1 MSYSLRS
8 TMKAKRTAFLAKQSF
23 STWFMIGMFITCF
36 SLGYSSVVSNDYGFL
51 DDYNDIIDENQG
63 PTYRKK
69 YLEGRPL
76 YSILTEFAFSM
87 VTDFT
92 DLRYVRLGG
101 VISIFLLAF
110 TLFQVLVRTGW
121 KPFQSCCVSIIMCT
135 SLPFQIYAGWATTS
149 FFPLAGL
156 MSGCACILAESAF
169 RKSSRSRWALG
180 CMSILTLLAAFT
192 IYQAAAMLFLV
203 FAAVFMFKPNSSLK
217 DTSTRFL
224 WFGLIIS
231 AGMLLAFVV
240 YKSALIFYPNAS
252 LRTGIAQNISEKILF
267 LYESLPKV
275 LSFCILSP
283 RRLFYSWQWQDE
295 SILYNRAV
303 DDGVVVWLSLP
314 IIITGLMLYFSGTR
328 VERLSKC
335 VMALSIFVLSFTPL
349 LVMEKAPGGY
359 RVLVAPVSLVVL
371 YLYFAFRGW
380 LHLCCSSKNIR
391 IILANTI
398 LAITTGVTILLC
410 AYHVRNWLVEP
421 QVKELEIMSHPLT
434 AENLSNAERIYLIVP
449 AHFWSETFAP
459 FVHWEFGQASSSPE
473 VNVNSPAMIFGLL
486 RRMAP
491 DYAQLPVITL
501 PSNGFIDPLPGDLVV
516 DMRNFRTRWVLYRWI
531 RENLS
536 LGTHIIKGTFDVY
549 LDEDS
554 LYYVKSSCLPE
565 DVEERF
571 FLHVVPVDPND
582 LSVVR
587 KEYGSDNLDF
597 DWHGVIYQGKCMAVV
612 RRPDYSIRS
621 VKTGQFTIPGME
633 VLWEGVKTISLDN
646 SK

>member
-1 MSYSLRS
+1 
-8 TMKAKRTAFLAKQSF
+8 
-23 STWFMIGMFITCF
+23 
-36 SLGYSSVVSNDYGFL
+36 
-51 DDYNDIIDENQG
+51 
-63 PTYRKK
+63 
-69 YLEGRPL
+69 
-76 YSILTEFAFSM
+76 
-87 VTDFT
+87 
-92 DLRYVRLGG
+92 
-101 VISIFLLAF
+101 
-110 TLFQVLVRTGW
+110 
-121 KPFQSCCVSIIMCT
+121 
-135 SLPFQIYAGWATTS
+135 
-149 FFPLAGL
+149 
-156 MSGCACILAESAF
+156 
-169 RKSSRSRWALG
+169 
-180 CMSILTLLAAFT
+180 
-192 IYQAAAMLFLV
+192 
-203 FAAVFMFKPNSSLK
+203 
-217 DTSTRFL
+217 
-224 WFGLIIS
+224 
-231 AGMLLAFVV
+231 
-240 YKSALIFYPNAS
+240 
-252 LRTGIAQNISEKILF
+252 
-267 LYESLPKV
+267 
-275 LSFCILSP
+275 
-283 RRLFYSWQWQDE
+283 
-295 SILYNRAV
+295 
-303 DDGVVVWLSLP
+303 
-314 IIITGLMLYFSGTR
+314 MLYFSGTR

-434 AENLSNAERIYLIVP
+434 LENLSNAERIYLIVP

-459 FVHWEFGQASSSPE
+459 FTHHEFGLASSSRE
-473 VNVNSPAMIFGLL
+473 VNSNSSAMIVGLL
-486 RRMAP
+486 ASNAP
-491 DYAQLPVITL
+491 DYAQLPVIAL

-531 RENLS
+531 RENHS
-536 LGTHIIKGTFDVY
+536 LGTHIIKGHFDVY

-571 FLHVVPVDPND
+571 FLHVVPVDPDD
-582 LSVVR
+582 LSVVGQR
-587 KEYGSDNLDF
+587 HGFDNLDF
-597 DWHGVIYQGKCMAVV
+597 DWHGVIYRGKCMAVV

-633 VLWEGVKTISLDN
+633 ILWEGVKTISLGN